1 MATNAE
7 LVDYIRQAA
16 VKRGIDP
23 DYALRVARGEG
34 GLSNPFRH
42 GEGPAPK
49 SQDPSL
55 GPLENSIGPFQLY
68 VSGTGAGLGDRAV
81 AAGIDPTKNWQGGV
95 DFALDEARRKGWDQW
110 YGAKA
115 QGITGMMGINGAP
128 VGQQPG
134 EASVADYRAGTSGDK
149 PVYVASLPE
158 TPAQPDAQPAAA
170 PAVAAA
176 TTPAV
181 GGKSPLRQKL
191 AKAAS
196 GFKAPAV
203 ASTPVD
209 MAGLRPMPAARVD
222 TPEIA
227 PFDQNQIASQRQNL
241 AMALQRLNSGKLW
254 L

>member
-1 MATNAE
+1 MAVNAE
-7 LVDYIRQAA
+7 MVAYIRQAA
-16 VKRGIDP
+16 INRGMDP
-23 DYALRVARGEG
+23 DTAVRVARGEG
-34 GLSNPFRH
+34 GLVNPFRH

-55 GPLENSIGPFQLY
+55 GPLENSFGPFQLY

-81 AAGIDPTKNWQGGV
+81 AAGIDPSKDWKGGI
-95 DFALDEARRKGWDQW
+95 DFALDEAKNKGWGQW

-115 QGITGMMGINGAP
+115 QGITGMMGINGAAGP
-128 VGQQPG
+128 QPG
-134 EASVADYRAGTSGDK
+134 EASVAEYRAGQAGDK
-149 PVYVASLPE
+149 PVYVADIPE
-158 TPAQPDAQPAAA
+158 TPMQPETPAA
-170 PAVAAA
+170 PAVAGA
-176 TTPAV
+176 TPAI

-191 AKAAS
+191 AKVAA

-203 ASTPVD
+203 AQSNVD
-209 MAGLRPMPAARVD
+209 MAALRPMPAARVD
-222 TPEIA
+222 SPEFA